1 MHADLTLR
9 KHSFKLE
16 KIPNESTLFTES
28 SISVTKD
35 CPKCDKKYEKP
46 NSFYSHWSKVH
57 KSDHGPYKES
67 MSGTMKCPKCDKKYD
82 KMNSFYHH
90 WGHIHQP
97 ALGPYKE
104 AKEAMRKEA
113 GQGNRPDGK

>member
-1 MHADLTLR
+1 M
-9 KHSFKLE
+9 
-16 KIPNESTLFTES
+16 
-28 SISVTKD
+28 SV
-35 CPKCDKKYEKP
+35 
-46 NSFYSHWSKVH
+46 
-57 KSDHGPYKES
+57 
-67 MSGTMKCPKCDKKYD
+67 TMKCPKCDKKYD

-90 WGHIHQP
+90 WGKIHHP